1 MNQSIN
7 QAIREMAKSVSG
19 GHAAVA
25 AVHHPRR
32 RRKPAY
38 AVKHVRPRCR
48 TWPALPHLMPPAS
61 CAVKQSHLNPIK
73 SNLTVVVE
81 VCVS

>member
-7 QAIREMAKSVSG
+7 QAVREMAKSVSG

-32 RRKPAY
+32 LRNA
-38 AVKHVRPRCR
+38 
-48 TWPALPHLMPPAS
+48 ALQEAADSIRQGAGAFRAHR
-61 CAVKQSHLNPIK
+61 
-73 SNLTVVVE
+73 
-81 VCVS
+81 

>member
-7 QAIREMAKSVSG
+7 QAVREMAKSVSG

-25 AVHHPRR
+25 AVHYPRR

-48 TWPALPHLMPPAS
+48 T
-61 CAVKQSHLNPIK
+61 
-73 SNLTVVVE
+73 
-81 VCVS
+81 

>member
-7 QAIREMAKSVSG
+7 QAVREMAKSVSG

-48 TWPALPHLMPPAS
+48 T
-61 CAVKQSHLNPIK
+61 
-73 SNLTVVVE
+73 
-81 VCVS
+81 